1 MEARHDQPWR
11 RIYKPLGASC
21 TFTTYAHI
29 MFNLRN
35 ILLATLLAAPALA
48 ASIAPRAA
56 ADNIVYVT
64 DKDNF
69 CMIMPRDKHTNIGD
83 SEHPGGM
90 KTFCSPSGRY
100 DKSQGPLPADFW
112 TNVKFKSGNG
122 RNGGRYAQL
131 TGCIDPTKLKR
142 LNPDDA
148 GGQYDSSGGVNGQGN
163 PQGSVC
169 LGYNH
174 YVELVEPAGN
184 RACIK
189 CCDDPADCP
198 VDKDTQGCPNVIP
211 GNYFWCN

>member
-1 MEARHDQPWR
+1 
-11 RIYKPLGASC
+11 
-21 TFTTYAHI
+21 
-29 MFNLRN
+29 MFSLR
-35 ILLATLLAAPALA
+35 TLLVAGAFAAPALA
-48 ASIAPRAA
+48 ASISPRQA
-56 ADNIVYVT
+56 ADNIVYIT
-64 DKDNF
+64 NQNDF
-69 CMIMPRDKHTNIGD
+69 CMIMPRTKHTNVGD

-90 KTFCSPSGRY
+90 KTYCSPSGHY
-100 DKSQGPLPADFW
+100 DDAQGTLPGDFW
-112 TNVKFKSGNG
+112 TNVDFVSGNG
-122 RNGGRYAQL
+122 QNGGRIAQL
-131 TGCIDPTKLKR
+131 TGCFDPNKVDR
-142 LNPDDA
+142 LNAYDA
-148 GGQYDSSGGVNGQGN
+148 GGQYDSSGGAGGQGN